1 MSFVIGPI
9 APQNNP
15 PIEPQWFQPSVFTIT
30 AITRGTSTTVT
41 TAPAFEV
48 DNNYVIGQQVRF
60 NIPSFYGIP
69 QLNGQDA
76 FVIALP
82 GSNQFTVNIDSTK
95 YNAFIP
101 SPTYGPT
108 APQVVALGDVNTGPI
123 NTGRTNNGLTI
134 QGTFINISPAA
145 GG

>member
-15 PIEPQWFQPSVFTIT
+15 PIEPQFFQPSVFKIT
-30 AITRGTSTTVT
+30 AISTGIITTVT
-41 TAPAFEV
+41 TAPAFGV

-76 FVIALP
+76 FVVGLP
-82 GSNQFTVNIDSTK
+82 GANQFTVSVNSTK
-95 YNAFIP
+95 YNAFIS
-101 SPTYGPT
+101 SPPYGPT
-108 APQVVALGDVNTGPI
+108 APQVAAMGDVNTGPI

-134 QGTFINISPAA
+134 EGTFINISPAA